1 MPFVAGVAAAL
12 VFLVFITAVIFR
24 GVVTSH
30 TVTRQTIYGAIA
42 GHVLLGMTWALAYG
56 LLEKLAP
63 GSFPSVVK
71 DGLVTEPNFLFLSFI
86 TLTSVGYGD
95 IVPLGEFA
103 RSLAILEAIA
113 GVMFQAIFMARLVG
127 LYAPG
132 AGKAT

>member
-1 MPFVAGVAAAL
+1 VPRVRDFGRAL
-12 VFLVFITAVIFR
+12 GRSRPRDARPATLPR
-24 GVVTSH
+24 
-30 TVTRQTIYGAIA
+30 
-42 GHVLLGMTWALAYG
+42 
-56 LLEKLAP
+56 
-63 GSFPSVVK
+63 
-71 DGLVTEPNFLFLSFI
+71 LSFI

-103 RSLAILEAIA
+103 RSLAILEAIT

>member
-1 MPFVAGVAAAL
+1 MAGV
-12 VFLVFITAVIFR
+12 
-24 GVVTSH
+24 GSH

-42 GHVLLGMTWALAYG
+42 GYVLLAMTWALAYG